1 MMAAEKFSVKKSG
14 KLMGTAV
21 IDDVEAFI
29 MSLAGCY
36 TVAQTKAAMLALSS
50 LRETGK
56 AKVGKYSIER
66 IEP

>member
-1 MMAAEKFSVKKSG
+1 MMAAEHFRVKKSG
-14 KLMGTAV
+14 KLMGTVV

-29 MSLAGCY
+29 MGLAGCY

-56 AKVGKYSIER
+56 AKVGKYSIEKVQ
-66 IEP
+66 

>member
-1 MMAAEKFSVKKSG
+1 MMAAEHFRVKKSG
-14 KLMGTAV
+14 KLMG
-21 IDDVEAFI
+21 
-29 MSLAGCY
+29 LAGCY

-66 IEP
+66 VEP

>member
-1 MMAAEKFSVKKSG
+1 MAAEKFSVKKSG
-14 KLMGTAV
+14 KPMGTV
-21 IDDVEAFI
+21 IAHDTEAFI
-29 MSLAGCY
+29 MGLAGCY

-66 IEP
+66 VEP

>member
-1 MMAAEKFSVKKSG
+1 MMAAEHFRVKKSG
-14 KLMGTAV
+14 KLMGTV
-21 IDDVEAFI
+21 IVHDTEAFV
-29 MSLAGCY
+29 MGLAGCY

-50 LRETGK
+50 LRESGK